1 MADVKTPEER
11 REAQRE
17 SERAAIMQIIDP
29 IHETT
34 NAGVHIELTADQ
46 SDTVFDAPG
55 NPILWGLRV
64 HEANPRPGQTE
75 WTMQGQFNE
84 VVCFLNGFQTA
95 LMLLAMMVGSNEVI
109 LSSN

>member
-1 MADVKTPEER
+1 MDDKKTP

-17 SERAAIMQIIDP
+17 SERAAIMGIIDP

-34 NAGVHIELTADQ
+34 DAGVHIELTDSQ
-46 SDTVFDAPG
+46 SGTILDTGDY
-55 NPILWGLRV
+55 PILWGLHV
-64 HEANPRPGQTE
+64 QEANPRPGSPG

-95 LMLLAMMVGSNEVI
+95 LMLLASMMNEPII